1 MTENDVKRFQSLLE
15 KETGEKVSLEEAGGY
30 AESLI
35 EMIRLVYKPITK
47 KAYVRCTK
55 NPDAI

>member
-1 MTENDVKRFQSLLE
+1 MNEQEIKNFQYLFE
-15 KETGEKVSLEEAGGY
+15 RETGQTISLEEAREC

-47 KAYVRCTK
+47 KDYARCTK

>member
-1 MTENDVKRFQSLLE
+1 MTEQDIRNFQDLFKR
-15 KETGEKVSLEEAGGY
+15 ETGQTLSLEEAGDC
-30 AESLI
+30 AENLV

-55 NPDAI
+55 NPDKI